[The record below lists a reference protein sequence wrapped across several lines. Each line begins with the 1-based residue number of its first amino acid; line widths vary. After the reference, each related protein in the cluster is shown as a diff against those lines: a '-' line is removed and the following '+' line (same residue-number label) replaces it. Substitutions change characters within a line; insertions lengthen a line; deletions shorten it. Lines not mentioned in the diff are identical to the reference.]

1 MNTTFFTSLL
11 VVILIGL
18 DSSAARPAFGRVG
31 DLASHD
37 AESFPRFLE
46 NGGLQGPNIHEDSVF
61 DSGYVSRYNLQ
72 SPTGGMKTV
81 HSSSPNRLGE
91 SNEAGGSA
99 LFENA
104 RLVLYRILHGT
115 GEKAETDGA
124 ITADQIMRN
133 MMSFEAIPTAEKP
146 HSGNLVIRPS
156 ESKMTTTATDGDSPK
171 STLSTHQIIRNM
183 MPFEAIPLEE
193 EPHSGLSEG
202 KFITSATN

>member
-11 VVILIGL
+11 AVILIGL

-37 AESFPRFLE
+37 VESLPRFLE
-46 NGGLQGPNIHEDSVF
+46 NGGLQGPMHEDSVF
-61 DSGYVSRYNLQ
+61 DSGYLSRYNLQ

-81 HSSSPNRLGE
+81 QKTSPNLLGE
-91 SNEAGGSA
+91 PNEAGGSA
-99 LFENA
+99 LLENA
-104 RLVLYRILHGT
+104 RLVLYRILYGT
-115 GEKAETDGA
+115 GEKTETDGA

-133 MMSFEAIPTAEKP
+133 MMSFEAIPTAGKP

-202 KFITSATN
+202 KVITSATN